1 MSHPAPPPPLQKM
14 KTLLMGAV
22 HSGKTSM
29 RSIIFA
35 HWVARDTVKLSMTN
49 QVEHSSV
56 RFLGNLV
63 LNLWDCGGQ
72 TNFVEQYLT
81 QQERHVF
88 SSVAVL
94 IYVFDVEP
102 SVQGD
107 DDAWRS
113 QCDVFKRVLTALCRN
128 SPGARVFCLIH
139 KMDLYGEDQRMRDE
153 SFLEKKEDIRKEVL
167 EAMEECSKERQIEEG
182 KDMPN
187 LDQNTQYFGTTIWD
201 ESLYRAWSAVVNSL
215 IPKVDVLKRLT
226 DRFCKVCEADEV
238 VLFERSTFLT
248 ILDSRNEDLDTRHLH
263 DEHRHE
269 KVSNI
274 IKQFKLCAMR
284 IGTAVQSME
293 ISSSQFTAFVD
304 KFTVNT
310 YVMVILSNKSI
321 PAPAIQMNI
330 KIARRLFDEVIQG
343 SPELSTVL

>member
-1 MSHPAPPPPLQKM
+1 MSHAAPPQPLQKM

-102 SVQGD
+102 AVQGD
-107 DDAWRS
+107 DEAWRS
-113 QCDVFKRVLTALCRN
+113 QVNVFKRCLVALCRN
-128 SPGARVFCLIH
+128 SPGARVFCLVH
-139 KMDLYGEDQRMRDE
+139 KMDLVGDQRMRDE
-153 SFLEKKEDIRKEVL
+153 SFAERREELMQHVE
-167 EAMEECSKERQIEEG
+167 EAMQEYKGQMEEG
-182 KDMPN
+182 KEEPQI
-187 LDQNTQYFGTTIWD
+187 DQNTQYFPTSIWD
-201 ESLYRAWSAVVNSL
+201 ESLYRAWSAVVYSL
-215 IPKVDVLKRLT
+215 VPQVDVLQRLT
-226 DRFCKVCEADEV
+226 NRFCELCEADEV
-238 VLFERSTFLT
+238 VLFERQTFLT
-248 ILDSRNEDLDTRHLH
+248 ILDSRNPAAAPHH

-284 IGTAVQSME
+284 LGTAVQSME
-293 ISSSQFTAFVD
+293 ITSSQFTAFVD

-310 YVMVILSNKSI
+310 YVMVILSDKAI
-321 PAPAIQMNI
+321 PAPATQMNI
-330 KIARRLFDEVIQG
+330 KIARRMFDEVIRG
-343 SPELSTVL
+343 SHELAAVL